1 MKIIKIAF
9 VVFSNLVLLSSVFA
23 QSVDTINCQLKFIA
37 RLPKS
42 VEEISGMVFT
52 KKGFWVHNDSDN
64 GPFIMR
70 LNEKGIIQ
78 SVKKITNAANYDWED
93 IASDQRGNLYIG
105 DIGNNFNNRRTLQVY
120 KIADPSKSSEIN
132 SESEKIEFSY
142 PDQHSFPPKEA
153 QLIFDAEAM
162 LYFND
167 SLFIFN
173 KNRSSPFDGFVRM
186 YKIPAKPGKYD
197 AQLVDSVYLGGKS
210 SINNWIT
217 GADISRDGKRVAL
230 LSSDK
235 IWVFGDFKGS
245 AFFKGSIK
253 LIRLNHFSQKEAIC
267 FDDENNLFVADE
279 LFERILGGSLYQITC
294 EK

>member
-1 MKIIKIAF
+1 MKTIKIAF
-9 VVFSNLVLLSSVFA
+9 IVFSNLVVLPNAFA
-23 QSVDTINCQLKFIA
+23 QVVDTINCQLKFIA

-42 VEEISGMVFT
+42 VEEISGMAFT
-52 KKGFWVHNDSDN
+52 EKGFWVHNDSDN
-64 GPFIMR
+64 GPFIMQ
-70 LNEKGIIQ
+70 LNEKGVIQ
-78 SVKKITNAANYDWED
+78 SVKKINGAANYDWED
-93 IASDQRGNLYIG
+93 IASDQRGNLFIG
-105 DIGNNFNNRRTLQVY
+105 DIGNNYSTRRTLQVY
-120 KIADPSKSSEIN
+120 KIADPSKSSDLKI
-132 SESEKIEFSY
+132 ESEKIEFSY
-142 PDQHSFPPKEA
+142 PDQQSFPPKESR
-153 QLIFDAEAM
+153 LIYDAEAM

-173 KNRSSPFDGFVRM
+173 KNRSNPFDGFVRV

-217 GADISRDGKRVAL
+217 GADVSRDGKKVAL

-235 IWVFGDFKGS
+235 VWVFGDFKGS
-245 AFFKGSIK
+245 NFFKGSKK

-267 FDDENNLFVADE
+267 FDNENNLFVADE